1 MVPNKILSI
10 PNEQAWTE
18 QEYEGAS
25 ISESKTQTSL
35 PHAFQQAT
43 LIFAIQSKSA
53 EEEPDILLV
62 LGFPKIL
69 LLLLDQSFQTG
80 IWMIV
85 ISKFKQKNKL
95 TNVLFD
101 SQLESPV
108 DAANFCIQK
117 SCRWNKQERYRG

>member
-1 MVPNKILSI
+1 MVPNKILS
-10 PNEQAWTE
+10 EQASTE
-18 QEYEGAS
+18 QEYEGTA
-25 ISESKTQTSL
+25 ISESLPQTSL

-80 IWMIV
+80 I
-85 ISKFKQKNKL
+85 
-95 TNVLFD
+95 
-101 SQLESPV
+101 
-108 DAANFCIQK
+108 
-117 SCRWNKQERYRG
+117 